1 MALLGV
7 AEDPVLETLAVL
19 LLAIGFLAPTPANVL
34 CIDVLS
40 VGALN
45 SARRASHIFGCD
57 IFVSLLEL
65 VLGSTEVLVN
75 LFLHLWEESQRITG
89 LDALPLPH
97 NIRFVSF
104 VVATIFA
111 IAVLVTVPALGEALA
126 VHLQAL

>member
-1 MALLGV
+1 M
-7 AEDPVLETLAVL
+7 
-19 LLAIGFLAPTPANVL
+19 
-34 CIDVLS
+34 
-40 VGALN
+40 
-45 SARRASHIFGCD
+45 
-57 IFVSLLEL
+57 
-65 VLGSTEVLVN
+65 N